1 MFGIILNKDF
11 PYKKLRKLLAIATAV
26 FLLQAVLFG
35 VNLFY
40 NEGFTFY
47 ICAIVYV
54 FNCIFL
60 FGTGVFKKPRNNYDE
75 EFYGNLGEL
84 ASVAF
89 FSSTISSLLGLFG
102 IFAECTLREAQ
113 STFIFLIVF
122 YLLNVVNLVLWLVIE
137 SCLSDVYE
145 SLYEINKY
153 KKNTDVSFEVS
164 ELKPRF
170 RERYV
175 GLSSE
180 EIDIIRPAL
189 SKIYKLW
196 KSSYNDEK
204 CLIRP
209 GAFWETT
216 EFLNNSIE
224 VLDAYKKGKIDTDLN
239 FLENFNK
246 SAEDFYNTIY
256 SKEQALRDEELKA
269 AMEIFKIK
277 SQKTLKEE

>member
-11 PYKKLRKLLAIATAV
+11 PYKKLRKLLTIATAV

-60 FGTGVFKKPRNNYDE
+60 FGTGVFKKPRNNYEE

-84 ASVAF
+84 KDSIV
-89 FSSTISSLLGLFG
+89 FSSVISNLFGLFG
-102 IFAECTLREAQ
+102 IFAELAIEGFEP
-113 STFIFLIVF
+113 TFIFLIIF
-122 YLLNVVNLVLWLVIE
+122 YLLSVVNLVLWLFIE
-137 SCLSDVYE
+137 SSLSDVYE
-145 SLYEINKY
+145 SLYEMNKY

-170 RERYV
+170 REMYV

-180 EIDIIRPAL
+180 EIDVIKPAL

-204 CLIRP
+204 CLIRH
-209 GAFWETT
+209 GAFWEVT

-224 VLDAYKKGKIDTDLN
+224 VMDAYKKGKIETDLE
-239 FLENFNK
+239 FLQKFSE
-246 SAEDFYNTIY
+246 SAEEFYDGIGP
-256 SKEQALRDEELKA
+256 KEQVLRQEELKA

-277 SQKTLKEE
+277 SQKANWD